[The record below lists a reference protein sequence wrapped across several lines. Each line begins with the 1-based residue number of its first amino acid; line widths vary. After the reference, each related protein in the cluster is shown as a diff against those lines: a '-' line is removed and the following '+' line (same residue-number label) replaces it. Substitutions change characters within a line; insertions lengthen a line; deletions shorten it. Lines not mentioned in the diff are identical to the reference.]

1 MVIYCRL
8 WLGIVVG
15 NHKMD
20 YPSKRTTR
28 RKFKMDYLFEFLL
41 KGSLFWRHEF
51 FKLDYHYSHCTGSP
65 HFTRFHF
72 ARSSL
77 YTRFIIVPNEFT
89 LCNALHD
96 FLTLYVKRSREKWHL
111 LACTTEKTKE
121 KVKSN
126 LDLPLYLEVIEIDQE
141 CEYRTCANRTAPF

>member
-1 MVIYCRL
+1 MHGCINFVA
-8 WLGIVVG
+8 
-15 NHKMD
+15 N
-20 YPSKRTTR
+20 
-28 RKFKMDYLFEFLL
+28 FFYLF
-41 KGSLFWRHEF
+41 GTT
-51 FKLDYHYSHCTGSP
+51 YTGSP

-77 YTRFIIVPNEFT
+77 YTRFMIVPNEFT

-96 FLTLYVKRSREKWHL
+96 FLTLYVKQSREKWHL
-111 LACTTEKTKE
+111 LACTIEKTKE

-141 CEYRTCANRTAPF
+141 CE

>member
-1 MVIYCRL
+1 MSMFLSLKLRTKLRSLEANGGELCQVI
-8 WLGIVVG
+8 G
-15 NHKMD
+15 
-20 YPSKRTTR
+20 
-28 RKFKMDYLFEFLL
+28 
-41 KGSLFWRHEF
+41 
-51 FKLDYHYSHCTGSP
+51 TGSP
-65 HFTRFHF
+65 HFTGFHF
-72 ARSSL
+72 AHSSL
-77 YTRFIIVPNEFT
+77 YTRFMIVPNEFT

>member
-1 MVIYCRL
+1 MVAA
-8 WLGIVVG
+8 VG
-15 NHKMD
+15 RGETTKWTTLQNGL
-20 YPSKRTTR
+20 PGENSKWTT
-28 RKFKMDYLFEFLL
+28 FFEFLL

-96 FLTLYVKRSREKWHL
+96 FFTLYVKRSREKWRL

>member
-1 MVIYCRL
+1 MIPKHVVWKII
-8 WLGIVVG
+8 IVAKIFESKSYAAPFI
-15 NHKMD
+15 NH
-20 YPSKRTTR
+20 YPIQLHT
-28 RKFKMDYLFEFLL
+28 
-41 KGSLFWRHEF
+41 
-51 FKLDYHYSHCTGSP
+51 LDDTDSP

-72 ARSSL
+72 VCSSL

-141 CEYRTCANRTAPF
+141 CE

>member
-1 MVIYCRL
+1 
-8 WLGIVVG
+8 
-15 NHKMD
+15 MD

-51 FKLDYHYSHCTGSP
+51 FKLDYHYSHCTGSL

-96 FLTLYVKRSREKWHL
+96 FLTLYVKWSRENWSGICWHAQQRKQKKKWNPISIFL
-111 LACTTEKTKE
+111 YIWKWLKSIKNVNTVPAQIERRRSNFRLGFFGEDFTK
-121 KVKSN
+121 
-126 LDLPLYLEVIEIDQE
+126 
-141 CEYRTCANRTAPF
+141 